1 MTMTINSA
9 EVFPI
14 YLDTLKTLFINC
26 NNTSIFPCIKD
37 LAANGLQLE
46 RFSNAERIPSRQDVT
61 QYLAA
66 WFNYSGL
73 SSEACQEWMIEYCM
87 DVLSAISASSK
98 SKIRHSTKSN
108 IKYIY
113 TSDVTFN
120 CNCEKNPF
128 KTTCEPTCPVYK
140 EMADL
145 AKAREAAGP
154 PKFYERKRDPEII
167 RDIVLPP
174 PSVKDEYRDQFKRA
188 LEVAQDHLNQWV
200 PKKKIVTLLNADG
213 FKTRTGKKWSYSTL
227 VNELRKRTEDDPI
240 E

>member
-1 MTMTINSA
+1 MTIDSA
-9 EVFPI
+9 DVSHI
-14 YLDTLKTLFINC
+14 YLDNLNKLFINR
-26 NNTSIFPCIKD
+26 NTTSIFPCIQD
-37 LAANGLQLE
+37 LADNGLKLD
-46 RFSNAERIPSRQDVT
+46 RFSNGERLPSRQDVT

-73 SSEACQEWMIEYCM
+73 SADACQEWMIEYCM

-113 TSDVTFN
+113 TSDVTFD

-128 KTTCEPTCPVYK
+128 KATCEPTCPVYK

-145 AKAREAAGP
+145 AKAREAETP
-154 PKFYERKRDPEII
+154 REFYERKRDPVII
-167 RDIVLPP
+167 REIAPPP
-174 PSVKDEYRDQFKRA
+174 PSVKDEYREQFERA
-188 LEVAQDHLNQWV
+188 LKVAQDHLSQWV
-200 PKKKIVTLLNADG
+200 SKKKIVTLLNADG

-227 VNELRKRTEDDPI
+227 MNELRKLTEDDPI